1 MLNSYEPTLIYLQ
14 EEDAIKAG
22 ATDMKMTLAATEKVH
37 RLMGE
42 GQIYN
47 PPKSHLSLPL
57 GTDTHTWQSFF
68 NSMPCF
74 IGGDVN
80 VGGMKWAAE
89 AKENAKVAG
98 IPYGID
104 ITILSDPKTVLP
116 FCVLNGTLITAM
128 RTGATAGLFAKYT
141 APEGT
146 DTVTSIGCGVVGR
159 CTVMAIAE
167 AMPQVKKMYIA
178 DLDMSKAQ
186 DIIKEYQ
193 PKYPWLELI
202 PATDTKAA
210 AAKSQVIIT
219 QTTATKEFID
229 ESWIAPGKSLVA
241 VGALEVTPEVVLKS
255 DIIVVDEW
263 NQMITNEVRPVAVL
277 HNQGK
282 LVKSQTVDF
291 TDVLLD
297 PSKGRQNNDQ
307 FVYASALGL
316 GALDIMISYEIFL
329 KAKTEGIGTVLK
341 MYDKPLWE

>member
-1 MLNSYEPTLIYLQ
+1 MLNSYEPTFIYLQ

-141 APEGT
+141 APKGT

-186 DIIKEYQ
+186 DIINEYQ

-202 PATDTKAA
+202 PTTDTKAA
-210 AAKSQVIIT
+210 TAKSQVIIT
-219 QTTATKEFID
+219 QTTASKEFID

-255 DIIVVDEW
+255 DIIIVDEW

-282 LVKSQTVDF
+282 LEKEQTLDL
-291 TDVLLD
+291 TDIILD

-329 KAKTEGIGTVLK
+329 KAKAEGIGTVLK